1 MKFDISYT
9 FDAIPRLFEGAFVT
23 LQVAILGF
31 TLSVLLATTI
41 TVARTSLNSKIF
53 NSILAFYISF
63 IRGTPILVQIF
74 LVYYVLP
81 VFGLNLGP
89 FTAGIIAITLN
100 SAAFVTE
107 ILRGGLASVPIGQF
121 EAAKSL
127 GISGY
132 ALWRKIVL
140 PQTFITSIPPLVNEF
155 TMVLKATALL
165 SMITVVELMRVSQQI
180 YSANYHPVEVLSG
193 TFVIYFL
200 MCFVVSRGSVFL
212 ENRFIVKRA
221 R

>member
-9 FDAIPRLFEGAFVT
+9 LEAFPRLLEGAFIT

-107 ILRGGLASVPIGQF
+107 ILRGGLASVPAGQF

-132 ALWRKIVL
+132 ALWRKIIL

-165 SMITVVELMRVSQQI
+165 SLITVVELMRVSQQI

-193 TFVIYFL
+193 AFVIYFL
-200 MCFVVSRGSVFL
+200 MCFVVSRSSVFL
-212 ENRFIVKRA
+212 ENRFKVKRA
-221 R
+221 

>member
-9 FDAIPRLFEGAFVT
+9 LEAFPRLLEGAFIT

-31 TLSVLLATTI
+31 TLSVLLATII
-41 TVARTSLNSKIF
+41 TVAKTSLNSKIF

-107 ILRGGLASVPIGQF
+107 ILRGGLASVPVGQF

-132 ALWRKIVL
+132 ALWRKIIL

-165 SMITVVELMRVSQQI
+165 SLITVVELMRVSQQI

-193 TFVIYFL
+193 AFVIYFL
-200 MCFVVSRGSVFL
+200 MCFVVSRSSVLL
-212 ENRFIVKRA
+212 ENRFKVKRA
-221 R
+221 

>member
-9 FDAIPRLFEGAFVT
+9 FDAIPRLLEGAFIT

-31 TLSVLLATTI
+31 ILSIILATAITI
-41 TVARTSLNSKIF
+41 ARTSLKSKIL
-53 NSILAFYISF
+53 NLIIAFYISF
-63 IRGTPILVQIF
+63 IRGTPLLVQIF
-74 LVYYVLP
+74 LIYYVLP

-89 FTAGIIAITLN
+89 FTAGIVAITLN

-127 GISGY
+127 GISGV
-132 ALWRKIVL
+132 ALWRKIIL

-165 SMITVVELMRVSQQI
+165 SVITVVELMRVSQQI
-180 YSANYHPVEVLSG
+180 YSANYHPVEVLSA
-193 TFVIYFL
+193 TFVIYFI
-200 MCFVVSRGSVFL
+200 MCFVVSRSSVIL
-212 ENRFIVKRA
+212 ENKLKVKRA
-221 R
+221 

>member
-9 FDAIPRLFEGAFVT
+9 FDAIPRLIDGAFIT

-31 TLSVLLATTI
+31 TLSVLLAASI
-41 TVARTSLNSKIF
+41 TVARTTLNSKIF
-53 NSILAFYISF
+53 NSGLAFYISF

-121 EAAKSL
+121 EATKSL

-132 ALWRKIVL
+132 TLWRKIIL
-140 PQTFITSIPPLVNEF
+140 PQPFITCIPPLVNEF

-221 R
+221 

>member
-9 FDAIPRLFEGAFVT
+9 FDAIPRLLEGAFIT

-31 TLSVLLATTI
+31 FLSIILATAITI
-41 TVARTSLNSKIF
+41 ARTSLKSKIL
-53 NSILAFYISF
+53 NLIIAFYISF
-63 IRGTPILVQIF
+63 IRGTPLLVQIF
-74 LVYYVLP
+74 LIYYVLP

-89 FTAGIIAITLN
+89 FTAGIVAITLN

-127 GISGY
+127 GISGI
-132 ALWRKIVL
+132 ALWRKIIL

-165 SMITVVELMRVSQQI
+165 SVITVVELMRVSQQI
-180 YSANYHPVEVLSG
+180 YSANYHPVEVLSA
-193 TFVIYFL
+193 TFVIYFI
-200 MCFVVSRGSVFL
+200 MCFVVSRSSVIL
-212 ENRFIVKRA
+212 ENKLKVKRA
-221 R
+221 

>member
-9 FDAIPRLFEGAFVT
+9 FDAIPRLLDGAFIT

-31 TLSVLLATTI
+31 TLSVLLAALI

-53 NSILAFYISF
+53 NSLLAFYISF

-81 VFGLNLGP
+81 VFGINLGP
-89 FTAGIIAITLN
+89 FTAGIVAITLN

-121 EAAKSL
+121 EAAKSV

-132 ALWRKIVL
+132 ALWRKIIL

-165 SMITVVELMRVSQQI
+165 SLITVVELMRVSQQI
-180 YSANYHPVEVLSG
+180 YSSNYHPVEILSG
-193 TFVIYFL
+193 TFTIYFL
-200 MCFVVSRGSVFL
+200 MCFVISRSSVFL
-212 ENRFIVKRA
+212 ENRFKVKRA
-221 R
+221 

>member
-9 FDAIPRLFEGAFVT
+9 FDAIPRLLDGAFIT

-31 TLSVLLATTI
+31 TLSVLLAASI
-41 TVARTSLNSKIF
+41 TVARTSLNSKIL
-53 NSILAFYISF
+53 NSVLAFYVSF

-81 VFGLNLGP
+81 VFGVNLGP
-89 FTAGIIAITLN
+89 FTAGIVAITLN

-121 EAAKSL
+121 EAAKSV

-132 ALWRKIVL
+132 ALWRKIIL

-165 SMITVVELMRVSQQI
+165 SLITVVELMRVSQQI
-180 YSANYHPVEVLSG
+180 YSANYHPVEILSG
-193 TFVIYFL
+193 TFTIYFL
-200 MCFVVSRGSVFL
+200 MCFVISRSSVFL
-212 ENRFIVKRA
+212 ENRFKVKRA
-221 R
+221 

>member
-9 FDAIPRLFEGAFVT
+9 FDAIPRLLDGAFIT

-31 TLSVLLATTI
+31 TLSVLLAASI
-41 TVARTSLNSKIF
+41 TVARTTLNSKIF
-53 NSILAFYISF
+53 NSGLAFYISF

-81 VFGLNLGP
+81 VFGINLGP
-89 FTAGIIAITLN
+89 FTAGIVAITLN

-121 EAAKSL
+121 EAAKSV

-132 ALWRKIVL
+132 ALWRKIIL

-165 SMITVVELMRVSQQI
+165 SLITVVELMRVSQQI
-180 YSANYHPVEVLSG
+180 YSANYHPVEILSG
-193 TFVIYFL
+193 TFTIYFL
-200 MCFVVSRGSVFL
+200 MCFVISRSSVFL
-212 ENRFIVKRA
+212 ENRFKVKRA
-221 R
+221 